1 MTADHGEEPR
11 LEAAPDGPASIP
23 VRAPG
28 RFLASHTGAP
38 GIRGEASPAMVAA
51 TSLPA
56 FLRLAG
62 KREIRPGGKHGWE
75 WAIKLLAPVAG
86 EQLLLV
92 STHWKRGRLP
102 EGLAESGA
110 AVVTLDSL
118 PPGVLEGG
126 AFDALVLEDDVAYLD
141 GESRRA
147 LLAEA
152 DRLLKPG
159 GRLLLHELHWRQQPS
174 PELLAAMP
182 GVWGRVPSPMTMAGW
197 WNWLGQQG
205 FTPTGWH
212 VGSLPWFRE
221 KQVERDEGK
230 DRAAAFLAGTNKP
243 GPVGERLSHALKH
256 AETFGRF
263 YGWLAMS
270 AVR

>member
-1 MTADHGEEPR
+1 MTTDHGEAPPTGAS
-11 LEAAPDGPASIP
+11 LEGQMPVP

-28 RFLASHTGAP
+28 RYLASRTGAP

-51 TSLPA
+51 MALPA

-62 KREIRPGGKHGWE
+62 KREVRPGGRHGWE
-75 WAIKLLAPVAG
+75 WALKLLAPAAG
-86 EQLLLV
+86 ERLLLV

-102 EGLAESGA
+102 DGLADSGA

-118 PPGVLEGG
+118 PPGVLESG

-147 LLAEA
+147 LVAEA
-152 DRLLKPG
+152 ARLLKPG
-159 GRLLLHELHWRQQPS
+159 GRLVLHELHWRQQPS

-182 GVWGRVPSPMTMAGW
+182 EVWGRVPSPMTMAGW
-197 WNWLGQQG
+197 WDWLGQEG
-205 FTPTGWH
+205 FAPKGWH
-212 VGSLPWFRE
+212 VGALPWFRE

-230 DRAAAFLAGTNKP
+230 DRAAAYLARASQP
-243 GPVGERLSHALKH
+243 GPVGGRLSRALKH
-256 AETFGRF
+256 AETYGRY

-270 AVR
+270 ATR